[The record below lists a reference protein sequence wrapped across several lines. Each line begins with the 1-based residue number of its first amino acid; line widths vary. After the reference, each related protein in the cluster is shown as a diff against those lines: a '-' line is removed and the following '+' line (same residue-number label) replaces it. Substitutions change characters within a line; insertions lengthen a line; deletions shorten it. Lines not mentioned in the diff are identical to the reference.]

1 MNVESLIAHYRCPER
16 FAKFNATTSLNT
28 EPVFELENA
37 RIALTRNADGNGRA
51 SLDVGELAKHLQQEL
66 YLEGNP
72 GRYGPSGL
80 VRDIYYTVRP
90 LLPPKLRRILQKSF
104 LRKRHLSFPAWPVD
118 TSLETFHASLMA
130 EAIRQNGGE
139 PIPFIWFWPENA
151 SSALVM
157 THDVE
162 TARGLESVA
171 ELMELDMSH
180 AIRASYQLI
189 PEARYQIPAHLIAQ
203 IRAAGNEVNVHD
215 LRHDGRLYSDIA
227 NFPGKAEKVNR
238 HVEDFGAQGFR
249 AACMYRRPEWYSNF
263 KFSYD
268 MSIPNVAL
276 WEPQPGGCCT
286 VFPYFIGDILELPLT
301 TTEDY
306 TLFSILDETSI
317 SLWRTQADLILA
329 RNGLVSFLVHPDY
342 ILGETERQYYREL
355 LEHITA
361 LRDRHGAWIAL
372 PGQVNSWWRQRSK
385 MVLKPTYLG
394 WKIEG
399 EGSERASV
407 AYASLENGRVSFRL
421 RFVAVAGLALRLAE
435 SVSVLF

>member
-1 MNVESLIAHYRCPER
+1 MTP
-16 FAKFNATTSLNT
+16 
-28 EPVFELENA
+28 
-37 RIALTRNADGNGRA
+37 
-51 SLDVGELAKHLQQEL
+51 
-66 YLEGNP
+66 
-72 GRYGPSGL
+72 
-80 VRDIYYTVRP
+80 P
-90 LLPPKLRRILQKSF
+90 LK
-104 LRKRHLSFPAWPVD
+104 
-118 TSLETFHASLMA
+118 TFHASLMA

-268 MSIPNVAL
+268 TPS
-276 WEPQPGGCCT
+276 
-286 VFPYFIGDILELPLT
+286 LT
-301 TTEDY
+301 
-306 TLFSILDETSI
+306 LHFGS
-317 SLWRTQADLILA
+317 RNQADVAPFFHTSSAIYSNYHSQLPRITPSLA
-329 RNGLVSFLVHPDY
+329 SSTKRVFRCGGPKRVWSLPVMAWSAFSSIQTTSSAKLKDAGPHNGF
-342 ILGETERQYYREL
+342 
-355 LEHITA
+355 A
-361 LRDRHGAWIAL
+361 
-372 PGQVNSWWRQRSK
+372 
-385 MVLKPTYLG
+385 
-394 WKIEG
+394 
-399 EGSERASV
+399 
-407 AYASLENGRVSFRL
+407 
-421 RFVAVAGLALRLAE
+421 
-435 SVSVLF
+435 